1 MDSYKVFATVL
12 DTEEDAPDIIWN
24 MDMRKR
30 LLDHLTS
37 ELEMYVRARAS
48 DSKALYVHTP
58 RAPIYYPELAGKF
71 TFFFCIH
78 CNEWLLLLI
87 RNILSLAQVLKH
99 VLVVSPYFCGQSISW
114 WSDQILS

>member
-37 ELEMYVRARAS
+37 ELEVYVRARAS
-48 DSKALYVHTP
+48 DAKAIYLHTP
-58 RAPIYYPELAGKF
+58 RAPIYYPELAGKSGF
-71 TFFFCIH
+71 GI
-78 CNEWLLLLI
+78 
-87 RNILSLAQVLKH
+87 
-99 VLVVSPYFCGQSISW
+99 
-114 WSDQILS
+114 